1 MKSQPLI
8 SIGLCTY
15 NGEAFLREQLES
27 LVNQTYRPIEIR
39 IRDDQSTD
47 LSGEIIREFQ
57 RAYSF
62 IHFIQNTV
70 RLGFQ
75 KNFESVFQDCEGDL
89 IAPCDQDDV
98 WKSDKLEKLVD
109 ALSDHQMVYH
119 DSELIDESGKLLG
132 YRISDKFQLGEWN
145 QQTPFL
151 FFNCISGHSMLFR
164 KSLLD
169 IALPIPEA
177 GFYDHWLA
185 WVALENGTIGYC
197 PEPLVKYRQHSSNQ
211 TDLVGKTHRL
221 SGWER
226 ASNRVSRENNW
237 LEICSETKEKTDPS
251 HPVIRFQKLAKGRE
265 SSYFSLKLGWEI
277 WQNRNFIL
285 QILPYSTLAKLAF
298 SLRYSIGLKSKKL
311 FYTLR

>member
-15 NGEAFLREQLES
+15 NGEAFLQEQLES

-47 LSGEIIREFQ
+47 LTGEIIREFQ
-57 RAYSF
+57 HAYSF
-62 IHFIQNTV
+62 IHFIQNPV

-75 KNFESVFQDCEGDL
+75 KNFESVFQDCEGEF
-89 IAPCDQDDV
+89 IAPCDQDDA
-98 WKSDKLEKLVD
+98 WKSDKLEKLVQTI
-109 ALSDHQMVYH
+109 SVHQMVYH

-132 YRISDKFQLGEWN
+132 YRISDKFQLGEWT

-169 IALPIPEA
+169 TALPIPEA

-197 PEPLVKYRQHSSNQ
+197 PEALVKYRQHSSNQ

-221 SGWER
+221 SGWDR

-237 LEICSETKEKTDPS
+237 LEVCSEIK
-251 HPVIRFQKLAKGRE
+251 E

-277 WQNRNFIL
+277 WQHRNFIL